1 MMKKQ
6 TISKLATLM
15 KVKTQVEKQR
25 YDAVKRRRE
34 ETLAEAA
41 ELKARAL
48 AAKPDTVADASPSDM
63 AHTERYVSH
72 LLTSAQEKRR
82 NAGRLDRDVEAER
95 TRVRDA
101 LKRELVSENLRR
113 QAEARILKARNEAE
127 ERQRDPS
134 LLLKAHGKPA
144 AAKTA

>member
-48 AAKPDTVADASPSDM
+48 AAQPDAVSETSPSDM
-63 AHTERYVSH
+63 AHTERYVSR

-95 TRVRDA
+95 ARVRDA

-113 QAEARILKARNEAE
+113 QAEARVLKARNEAE

-134 LLLKAHGKPA
+134 QLLKAHGKPA